1 MQARRRKLHFFPTY
15 KKNICAM
22 SRKDFHD
29 YAIGASN
36 ENFVIVLDSNIFW
49 EIFQIFH
56 QLFELLYA
64 FTEFNSRGD
73 AKTQPLPT
81 TIFFF
86 FMLLHN
92 FHDIR
97 FFFVHLQPYRKWH
110 TAKFPQEKK
119 PRKFH
124 KKFNWNFKANLR
136 EFRTSRGG
144 VRTHTHTSHRD
155 TRRYW
160 IETSKHDRRTRTELR

>member
-1 MQARRRKLHFFPTY
+1 MIMQLAHRMKILWLSLTR
-15 KKNICAM
+15 
-22 SRKDFHD
+22 
-29 YAIGASN
+29 
-36 ENFVIVLDSNIFW
+36 
-49 EIFQIFH
+49 
-56 QLFELLYA
+56 
-64 FTEFNSRGD
+64 
-73 AKTQPLPT
+73 
-81 TIFFF
+81 IFFEKFSKFSTNYLSF
-86 FMLLHN
+86 FMLSQNLIHVEMPKLSLCQQQ
-92 FHDIR
+92 FFSSSCCYIIFTTFD